1 MFSEPLASLLST
13 PCLLMNWSDF
23 IILWILPKWKKA
35 GLKGG
40 KPRCVDVN
48 KLLISRSFS
57 SLLSPLEAI
66 PFFQFQFQKS
76 WNYPW
81 LLTFSHTPH
90 PLHLQMLSGLLF
102 KCIINP
108 TTSHFDS
115 HHSSLSH
122 HPVLPGL
129 LQKSFLHIFYA
140 FSSQSDLFQT

>member
-57 SLLSPLEAI
+57 SLLSPTGGNPILPVPVPKVLELSLA
-66 PFFQFQFQKS
+66 
-76 WNYPW
+76 
-81 LLTFSHTPH
+81 PH
-90 PLHLQMLSGLLF
+90 FLS
-102 KCIINP
+102 
-108 TTSHFDS
+108 
-115 HHSSLSH
+115 HSSSPPSANAVRSTFQMYHKSNHFSLRQPPLKSKSPSCLTWIIAKKLSTH
-122 HPVLPGL
+122 
-129 LQKSFLHIFYA
+129 FLCF
-140 FSSQSDLFQT
+140 